1 MNRIFNNKGQ
11 TLVMFVMIL
20 PILLMIIMMVID
32 IGRMVQRREE
42 LDSINYILV
51 DYGLDNI
58 EINNLEDKLREIL
71 DKNDKSIDIV
81 KINIDKESL
90 EVEVILRDKV
100 DLLILKDNKLFR
112 VKSDYIGRVVDNKK
126 IIERNK

>member
-11 TLVMFVMIL
+11 SLVMFVMIL

-32 IGRMVQRREE
+32 IGKMVQRREE

-58 EINNLEDKLREIL
+58 ELNNLEDKLREIL
-71 DKNDKSIDIV
+71 DKNDKNIDII

-90 EVEVILRDKV
+90 EVEVILRDEV

-112 VKSDYIGRVVDNKK
+112 VKSDYMGRVVDNKK

>member
-1 MNRIFNNKGQ
+1 MNRILNNKGQ
-11 TLVMFVMIL
+11 SLVMFVMIL

-32 IGRMVQRREE
+32 IGKMVQRREE

-58 EINNLEDKLREIL
+58 ELNNLEDKLKEIL
-71 DKNDKSIDIV
+71 DKNDKSID
-81 KINIDKESL
+81 
-90 EVEVILRDKV
+90 
-100 DLLILKDNKLFR
+100 NKLFR
-112 VKSDYIGRVVDNKK
+112 VKSDYVGRVVDNKK

>member
-20 PILLMIIMMVID
+20 PILLMIIMMVVD
-32 IGRMVQRREE
+32 IGKMVQRREE

-51 DYGLDNI
+51 DYGLDNVDLD
-58 EINNLEDKLREIL
+58 NLEDKLKEIL
-71 DKNDKSIDIV
+71 GKNDKSIDIV

-90 EVEVILRDKV
+90 EVEVILRDEV

-112 VKSDYIGRVVDNKK
+112 VKSDYVGRIVDNKK

>member
-1 MNRIFNNKGQ
+1 MNRFLNNKGQ
-11 TLVMFVMIL
+11 SLVMFVMIL

-32 IGRMVQRREE
+32 IGEMVQRREE

>member
-1 MNRIFNNKGQ
+1 MNRILNNRGQ
-11 TLVMFVMIL
+11 SLVMFVMIL

-32 IGRMVQRREE
+32 IGKMVQRREE

-58 EINNLEDKLREIL
+58 ELNNLEDKLKEIL

-90 EVEVILRDKV
+90 EVEVILRDEV

-112 VKSDYIGRVVDNKK
+112 VKSDYVGRVVDNKK

>member
-1 MNRIFNNKGQ
+1 MNRFLNNKGQ
-11 TLVMFVMIL
+11 SLVMFVMIL

-32 IGRMVQRREE
+32 IGKMVQRREE

-51 DYGLDNI
+51 DYGLDNVDLD
-58 EINNLEDKLREIL
+58 NLEDKLKEIL
-71 DKNDKSIDIV
+71 GKNDKSIDIV

>member
-1 MNRIFNNKGQ
+1 MNRFLNNKGQ
-11 TLVMFVMIL
+11 SLVMFVMIL

-32 IGRMVQRREE
+32 IGKMVQRREE

-112 VKSDYIGRVVDNKK
+112 VK
-126 IIERNK
+126 

>member
-1 MNRIFNNKGQ
+1 MNRFLNNKGQ
-11 TLVMFVMIL
+11 SLVMFVMIL

-32 IGRMVQRREE
+32 IGKMVQRREE

-58 EINNLEDKLREIL
+58 EINNLEDKLKEIL
-71 DKNDKSIDIV
+71 GKNDKSIDIV

-90 EVEVILRDKV
+90 EVEVILRDEV

-112 VKSDYIGRVVDNKK
+112 VKSDYVGRIVDNKK

>member
-51 DYGLDNI
+51 DYGLDNVDLD
-58 EINNLEDKLREIL
+58 NLEDKLKEIL
-71 DKNDKSIDIV
+71 GKNDKSIDIV

-90 EVEVILRDKV
+90 EVEVILRDEV

-112 VKSDYIGRVVDNKK
+112 VKSDYVGRIVDNKK

>member
-1 MNRIFNNKGQ
+1 MNRFLNNKGQ
-11 TLVMFVMIL
+11 SLVMFVMIL

-32 IGRMVQRREE
+32 IGKMVQRREE

-90 EVEVILRDKV
+90 EVEVILRDEV

-112 VKSDYIGRVVDNKK
+112 VKSDYVGRVVDNKK

>member
-1 MNRIFNNKGQ
+1 MNRFLNNKGQ
-11 TLVMFVMIL
+11 SLVMFVMIL

-32 IGRMVQRREE
+32 IGKMVQRREE

-58 EINNLEDKLREIL
+58 ELNNLEDKLKEIL

-90 EVEVILRDKV
+90 VVEVILRDEV

-112 VKSDYIGRVVDNKK
+112 VKSDYVGRVVDNKK

>member
-1 MNRIFNNKGQ
+1 MNRFLNNKGQ
-11 TLVMFVMIL
+11 SLVMFVMIL

-32 IGRMVQRREE
+32 IGKMVQRREE

-58 EINNLEDKLREIL
+58 ELNNLEDKLKEIL

-90 EVEVILRDKV
+90 EIEVILRDEV

-112 VKSDYIGRVVDNKK
+112 VKSDYVGRVVDNKK

>member
-1 MNRIFNNKGQ
+1 MNRILNNKGQ
-11 TLVMFVMIL
+11 SLVMFVMIL

-32 IGRMVQRREE
+32 IGKMVQRREE

-58 EINNLEDKLREIL
+58 ELNNLEDKLKEIL

-90 EVEVILRDKV
+90 EVEVILRDEV

-112 VKSDYIGRVVDNKK
+112 VKSDYVGRVVDNKK

>member
-1 MNRIFNNKGQ
+1 MNRSLNNKGQ
-11 TLVMFVMIL
+11 SLVMFVMIL

-32 IGRMVQRREE
+32 IGKMVQRREE

-90 EVEVILRDKV
+90 EVEVILRDEV

>member
-1 MNRIFNNKGQ
+1 MNRFLNNKGQ
-11 TLVMFVMIL
+11 SLVMFVMIL

-32 IGRMVQRREE
+32 IGKMVQRREE

-58 EINNLEDKLREIL
+58 ELNNLEDKLKEIL

-90 EVEVILRDKV
+90 EVEVILRDEV

-112 VKSDYIGRVVDNKK
+112 VKSDYVGRVVDDKK

>member
-1 MNRIFNNKGQ
+1 MNRFLNNKGQ
-11 TLVMFVMIL
+11 SLVMFVMIL

-32 IGRMVQRREE
+32 IGKMVQRREE

-51 DYGLDNI
+51 DYGLDNVDLD
-58 EINNLEDKLREIL
+58 NLEDKLKEIL
-71 DKNDKSIDIV
+71 GKNDKSIDIV

-90 EVEVILRDKV
+90 EVEVILRDEV

-112 VKSDYIGRVVDNKK
+112 VKSDYVGRIVDNKK

>member
-1 MNRIFNNKGQ
+1 MNRILNNKGQ
-11 TLVMFVMIL
+11 SLVMFVMIL

-32 IGRMVQRREE
+32 IGKMVQRREE

-58 EINNLEDKLREIL
+58 ELNNLEDKLKEIL

-90 EVEVILRDKV
+90 EVEVILRDEV

>member
-1 MNRIFNNKGQ
+1 MNRFLNNKGQ
-11 TLVMFVMIL
+11 SLVMFVMIL
-20 PILLMIIMMVID
+20 PILLMIIMMVIN
-32 IGRMVQRREE
+32 IGKMVQRREE

-58 EINNLEDKLREIL
+58 ELNNLEDKLKEIL
-71 DKNDKSIDIV
+71 DKNDKRIDIV

-90 EVEVILRDKV
+90 EVEVILRDEV

-112 VKSDYIGRVVDNKK
+112 VKSDYVGRVVDNKK

>member
-1 MNRIFNNKGQ
+1 MNRFLNNKGQ
-11 TLVMFVMIL
+11 SLVMFVMIL

-32 IGRMVQRREE
+32 IGKMVQRREE

-81 KINIDKESL
+81 KINMDKESL